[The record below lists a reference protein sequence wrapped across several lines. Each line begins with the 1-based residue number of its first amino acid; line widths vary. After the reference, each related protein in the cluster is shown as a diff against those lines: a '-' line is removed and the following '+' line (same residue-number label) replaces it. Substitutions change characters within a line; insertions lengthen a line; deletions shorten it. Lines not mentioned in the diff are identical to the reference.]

1 MCCWNINASAVA
13 GTACDPDPGSQ
24 AVLLV
29 DASNAFNSV
38 NRQAALHNIL
48 RICPSLAQILINTY
62 QRPVRL
68 IIPGSGGLMST
79 EGTTQGDPLAMAMY
93 ALAVTPLIH
102 HLHSSDPA
110 VSQVW
115 YADDAT
121 GVGKCAAL
129 RKWWDTL
136 SQLGPLF
143 GYIPNA
149 SKTYLVVKDKYVA
162 AARLAFSGTGIVIS
176 ADGQRH
182 LGAAI
187 GHRDYTATYVTS
199 KVQAWCNDVKR
210 LAEVADI
217 FPHAVYAALLMGCL
231 VAGLT
236 LCVLSQTLQIS
247 CNPWRMLF
255 INLLFQHYLVVLHVH
270 LLRGTCMH
278 SQSAWVVW
286 V

>member
-1 MCCWNINASAVA
+1 
-13 GTACDPDPGSQ
+13 
-24 AVLLV
+24 
-29 DASNAFNSV
+29 
-38 NRQAALHNIL
+38 
-48 RICPSLAQILINTY
+48 
-62 QRPVRL
+62 
-68 IIPGSGGLMST
+68 
-79 EGTTQGDPLAMAMY
+79 MAMY
-93 ALAVTPLIH
+93 ALAVTPHFSIH
-102 HLHSSDPA
+102 HLRSSDPA

-121 GVGKCAAL
+121 GVGKCTAL

-162 AARLAFSGTGIVIS
+162 AARCAFSGTGVVIS

-217 FPHAVYAALLMGCL
+217 FPHAVYVAFTHGLFSHWSYLMHI
-231 VAGLT
+231 
-236 LCVLSQTLQIS
+236 LSQTLQIYCS
-247 CNPWRMLF
+247 PWRMLF
-255 INLLFQHYLVVLHVH
+255 INLLFQHYLVILHVH